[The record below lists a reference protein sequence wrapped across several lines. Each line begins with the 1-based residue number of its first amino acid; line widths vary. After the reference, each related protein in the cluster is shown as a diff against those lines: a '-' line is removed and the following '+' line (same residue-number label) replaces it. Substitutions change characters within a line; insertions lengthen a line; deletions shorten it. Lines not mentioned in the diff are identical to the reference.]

1 MALSAQLGEAGI
13 TPETIQT
20 TATVTLEK
28 TAAGWAVT
36 ASHLDVRARIK
47 GGDPAAFD
55 RAAENAKA
63 GCPISKLLNAK
74 ISMTA
79 QLETG
84 AA

>member
-1 MALSAQLGEAGI
+1 
-13 TPETIQT
+13 
-20 TATVTLEK
+20 VTLEK
-28 TAAGWAVT
+28 TSTGWSVT

-47 GGDPAAFD
+47 GADQAAFE

-79 QLETG
+79 QLESG